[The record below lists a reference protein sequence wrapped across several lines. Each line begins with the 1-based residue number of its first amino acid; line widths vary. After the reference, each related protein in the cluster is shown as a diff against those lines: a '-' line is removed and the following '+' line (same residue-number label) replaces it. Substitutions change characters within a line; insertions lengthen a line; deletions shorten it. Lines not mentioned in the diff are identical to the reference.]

1 MAVETDFL
9 PRFQEVGC
17 LESRIAGPGIAAH
30 ASRVL
35 KTAITTRELIQ
46 LARQGN
52 STAKKLIAQA
62 GETLGLGLANLVSIL
77 NPEMI
82 VIGGGVA
89 AAGNLLL
96 SPAKKTMRQWAQ
108 PLAAKQVRI
117 VRSRLGERAALLGMA
132 RMAFDNASESPRG
145 QQYDG
150 APS

>member
-1 MAVETDFL
+1 MDGLGDPLL
-9 PRFQEVGC
+9 PRYKEVGC
-17 LESRIAGPGIAAH
+17 LESHLAGPAIARE
-30 ASRVL
+30 ASRIR

-52 STAKKLIAQA
+52 PSAKKLIAQA
-62 GETLGLGLANLVSIL
+62 GEYMGLALANLVSIL

-96 SPAKKTMRQWAQ
+96 SPAKTMRQWAQ
-108 PLAAKQVRI
+108 PLAAKHVRI

-132 RMAFDNASESPRG
+132 RIVFDNASESPRAQRYQG
-145 QQYDG
+145 TET
-150 APS
+150 

>member
-9 PRFQEVGC
+9 PRFKEVGC
-17 LESRIAGPGIAAH
+17 LEAHLAGAGIAAH

-35 KTAITTRELIQ
+35 KTATTTSELIQ

-52 STAKKLIAQA
+52 PTAKKLIAQA
-62 GETLGLGLANLVSIL
+62 GEYLGLALANLVSIL

-96 SPAKKTMRQWAQ
+96 TPAKKTMRQWAQ
-108 PLAAKQVRI
+108 PLASKQVRI
-117 VRSRLGERAALLGMA
+117 LRSRLGERGALLGMA
-132 RMAFDNASESPRG
+132 KMAFDDTSESPRG
-145 QQYDG
+145 DR
-150 APS
+150 SR